1 MIKILSILNRVANI
15 MKRSYD
21 NHEFKMEIQDF
32 EQYKNLN
39 KEEIDQIFIEK
50 ASYIIKKNVE
60 GEKKNKL

>member
-1 MIKILSILNRVANI
+1 
-15 MKRSYD
+15 
-21 NHEFKMEIQDF
+21 
-32 EQYKNLN
+32 LN